1 MTKQK
6 GRGASVNMLKSF
18 KVHRNPTTW
27 LKRNQF
33 GTTCTSLF
41 VSVRHRP
48 GTANSNTDAPSR
60 ITTTE
65 EVVKIEEE
73 GIFEL

>member
-1 MTKQK
+1 MKKQK
-6 GRGASVNMLKSF
+6 GRGASMNMLKSF
-18 KVHRNPTTW
+18 KVHRNPTKW
-27 LKRNQF
+27 LNRNQF
-33 GTTCTSLF
+33 GTTSLF

-48 GTANSNTDAPSR
+48 GTANSNSDAPSR

-65 EVVKIEEE
+65 EVVKIEKE